1 MLNITMESIAK
12 IVNAKKFRKIILV
25 KPVEYY
31 DTIEVNRDTRDF
43 YVTET
48 AWDIIKERYLSKYD
62 AYGYGKSYE
71 IDDDNIIIFV
81 ELRKDEEA
89 KKKK

>member
-1 MLNITMESIAK
+1 MLHITMEGIAS

-31 DTIEVNRDTRDF
+31 DKIEVDRDTRDF

-62 AYGYGKSYE
+62 AHGYGKSYE
-71 IDDDNIIIFV
+71 IDENNILIFV
-81 ELRKDEEA
+81 ELKKKDDEA
-89 KKKK
+89 KKK